1 MADKNNKD
9 GKKFSLRKLI
19 YNDKYLIVFSIVA
32 AVIVWVSTSMSLSP
46 ETTKTITVP
55 LNVDFSDS
63 AADQLGIKCYGDS
76 KIDVDVTVTCK
87 KYLARDITA
96 DDLKVQLQTNSVTSK
111 GNYDVPI
118 NVTSVSENADF
129 TISSYYPTS
138 YKAYFDVEDEKT
150 LDINLNYENNDFVA
164 DGYVMGEALLS
175 EKTATVTGPKS
186 YVSKVKKL
194 VANVD
199 ISNKLKATQSIDI
212 TANPVDSNGNT
223 VDYVSVDTEAKNLTL
238 TIPVLKEMT
247 LNVTSSFTGKPDDVD
262 TSKFDVSYSV
272 DKVSA
277 AVLEDSGIK
286 SANIGNIDFSRLNV
300 GKNTI
305 KFDVT
310 NLDGIMI
317 LDDTKEITVTVVVPS
332 NYKTKAITFDK
343 NSVTVANVPD
353 GYEANVISVNSTRL
367 TLIGTQSSL
376 DNDKLGVGMVVDLSS
391 YKSED
396 ILEGRDY
403 YDITANIENSSGC
416 WVYGSYKAQIELVK
430 K

>member
-1 MADKNNKD
+1 MADKNKK
-9 GKKFSLRKLI
+9 KKFSLKKLI
-19 YNDKYLIVFSIVA
+19 YNDKYLIVFSIIA

-46 ETTKTITVP
+46 ETTKTITVAV
-55 LNVDFSDS
+55 NVDFSDS

-76 KIDVDVTVTCK
+76 KIDVDVTVKCK

-129 TISSYYPTS
+129 TISSYYPTT
-138 YKAYFDVEDEKT
+138 YKAYF
-150 LDINLNYENNDFVA
+150 A

-175 EKTATVTGPKS
+175 EKVAKISGPKS
-186 YVSKVKKL
+186 YVSKVKSL

-199 ISNKLKATQSIDI
+199 IANKLKSTQSVDIIPTPID
-212 TANPVDSNGNT
+212 SSGNT
-223 VDYVSVDTEAKNLTL
+223 VDYISVDTEAENLTL

-247 LNVTSSFTGKPDDVD
+247 LNVTSSFTGKPDNVD
-262 TSKFDVSYSV
+262 TSKFNVSYSV

-277 AVLEDSGIK
+277 AALADSGIK
-286 SANIGNIDFSRLNV
+286 EANIGNIDFSQLNV

-310 NLDGIMI
+310 HLDAIMI
-317 LDDTKEITVTVVVPS
+317 LDDTKEITVTVTVPS
-332 NYKTKAITFDK
+332 SFKTKAVSFDK

-353 GYEANVISVNSTRL
+353 GYKANVISVNANQL
-367 TLIGTQSSL
+367 TLVGSQSSL
-376 DNDKLGVGMVVDLSS
+376 NNDKIGVGLVVDLAS

-396 ILEGRDY
+396 LSEGRDY
-403 YDITANIENSSGC
+403 YDITANIENSTGC
-416 WVYGSYKAQIELVK
+416 WVYGSYKAQVELVK

>member
-1 MADKNNKD
+1 MADKNKK
-9 GKKFSLRKLI
+9 KKFSLKKLI
-19 YNDKYLIVFSIVA
+19 YNDKYLIVFSIIA

-46 ETTKTITVP
+46 ETTKTITVAV
-55 LNVDFSDS
+55 NVDFSDS

-76 KIDVDVTVTCK
+76 KIDVDVTVKCK

-129 TISSYYPTS
+129 TISSYYPTT

-150 LDINLNYENNDFVA
+150 LDINLNYENKDFIA
-164 DGYVMGEALLS
+164 DGYVMGEAL
-175 EKTATVTGPKS
+175 VKS
-186 YVSKVKKL
+186 L

-199 ISNKLKATQSIDI
+199 IANKLKSTQSVDIIPTPID
-212 TANPVDSNGNT
+212 SSGNT
-223 VDYVSVDTEAKNLTL
+223 VDYISVDTEAENLTL

-247 LNVTSSFTGKPDDVD
+247 LNVTSSFTGKPDNVD
-262 TSKFDVSYSV
+262 TSKFNVSYSV

-277 AVLEDSGIK
+277 AALADSGIK
-286 SANIGNIDFSRLNV
+286 EANIGNIDFSQLNV

-310 NLDGIMI
+310 HLDAIMI
-317 LDDTKEITVTVVVPS
+317 LDDTKEITVTVTVPS
-332 NYKTKAITFDK
+332 SFKTKAVSFDK

-353 GYEANVISVNSTRL
+353 GYKANVISVNANQL
-367 TLIGTQSSL
+367 TLVGSQSSL
-376 DNDKLGVGMVVDLSS
+376 NNDKIGVGLVVDLAS

-396 ILEGRDY
+396 LSEGRDY
-403 YDITANIENSSGC
+403 YDITANIENSTGC
-416 WVYGSYKAQIELVK
+416 WVYGSYKAQVELVK

>member
-1 MADKNNKD
+1 MADKNKK
-9 GKKFSLRKLI
+9 KKFSLKKLI
-19 YNDKYLIVFSIVA
+19 YNDKYLIVFSIIA

-46 ETTKTITVP
+46 ETTKTITVAV
-55 LNVDFSDS
+55 NVDFSDS

-76 KIDVDVTVTCK
+76 KIDVDVTVKCK
-87 KYLARDITA
+87 KYLARDIPA

-129 TISSYYPTS
+129 TISSYYPTT

-150 LDINLNYENNDFVA
+150 LDINLNYENKDFIA

-175 EKTATVTGPKS
+175 EKVAKISGPKS
-186 YVSKVKKL
+186 YVSKVKSL

-199 ISNKLKATQSIDI
+199 IANKLKSTQSVDIIPTPID
-212 TANPVDSNGNT
+212 SSGNT
-223 VDYVSVDTEAKNLTL
+223 VDYISVDTEAENLTL

-247 LNVTSSFTGKPDDVD
+247 LNVTSSFTGKPDNVD
-262 TSKFDVSYSV
+262 TSKFNVSYSV

-277 AVLEDSGIK
+277 AALADSGIK
-286 SANIGNIDFSRLNV
+286 EANIGNIDFSQLNV

-310 NLDGIMI
+310 HLDAIMI
-317 LDDTKEITVTVVVPS
+317 LDDTKEITVTVTVPS
-332 NYKTKAITFDK
+332 SFKTKAVSFDK

-353 GYEANVISVNSTRL
+353 GYKANVISVNANQL
-367 TLIGTQSSL
+367 TLVGSQSSL
-376 DNDKLGVGMVVDLSS
+376 NNDKIGVGLVVDLAS

-396 ILEGRDY
+396 LSEGRDY
-403 YDITANIENSSGC
+403 YDITANIENSTGC
-416 WVYGSYKAQIELVK
+416 WVYGSYKAQVELVK